1 MKVGKI
7 EVLMIMACKIGRSMI
22 GTVLLPPGLRLL
34 TRLNLLGLLSLK
46 SGIITQSIGV
56 ILLGLGSLPELRVG
70 LRLKVVTRR
79 LLLPCALPIGSLTA
93 RPS

>member
-56 ILLGLGSLPELRVG
+56 TLLGLRNLPELRVG
-70 LRLKVVTRR
+70 LRLTDVTRR
-79 LLLPCALPIGSLTA
+79 LLLLCELPIGRPNA

>member
-22 GTVLLPPGLRLL
+22 GIMPMPLGLHLQMCPNLPVLLWLI
-34 TRLNLLGLLSLK
+34 

-79 LLLPCALPIGSLTA
+79 LLLPCALPIEV
-93 RPS
+93 